1 VPATAII
8 EKDGERVGLG
18 DLLPTDLILNASRY
32 RPDSFEISRL
42 VVRSPLVNF
51 DGVVRGF
58 NQETH
63 TVTVELAGG
72 DQVRLLITTKTEFSD
87 TDGFRG
93 KFAEVST
100 GDRISVGKYSSVE
113 VGGAIRNVATTLFMQ
128 PATMADIRGVV
139 ADVDAEGGTLV
150 VDSLDGE
157 IVELSLP
164 AEDPKIK
171 LIKDDLNIDD
181 LATIVIGDIV
191 GLAVYLP
198 ETETIVSLTVVTP
211 GARAA
216 SGQAAALDPVERTII
231 VVLPAAGRLALQV
244 SEDSELFHNG
254 ENALFEVLNSGDFI
268 SRVLY
273 VPDFDLSD
281 NLDGRIIRLSAVGR
295 EKASSD
301 RLDLP
306 FTNSLNSIVQA
317 RLSGALEIIDDNLWA
332 IAGREFLVTD
342 RARIVGDVQ
351 DGALATVTVQGISD
365 GSFEAIRV
373 TIKAPPPPPPPVEE

>member
-1 VPATAII
+1 MN
-8 EKDGERVGLG
+8 

-32 RPDSFEISRL
+32 RLDSSEITRL
-42 VVRSPLVNF
+42 VVRSPFVDF

-58 NQETH
+58 NQEDH
-63 TVTVELAGG
+63 TVTVELRGG

-87 TDGFRG
+87 TDSFRG
-93 KFAEVST
+93 KFAEIGV
-100 GDRISVGKYSSVE
+100 GDRISVGRYNNVE
-113 VGGAIRNVATTLFMQ
+113 VGGSVRNVAMTLYMQ
-128 PATMADIRGVV
+128 PATLTDVRGVV
-139 ADVDAEGGTLV
+139 ADVDVEGGTLV

-171 LIKDDLNIDD
+171 LIKDDQKIDD
-181 LATIVIGDIV
+181 LTTISIGDIV

-198 ETETIVSLTVVTP
+198 ETGTIVSLTVVTP

-216 SGQAAALDPVERTII
+216 SGRTAALDPVERTII
-231 VVLPAAGRLALQV
+231 IALPAAGRLALQI
-244 SEDSELFHNG
+244 SEQSELFHNG
-254 ENALFEVLNSGDFI
+254 EIAPFEVLNSGDFI

-281 NLDGRIIRLSAVGR
+281 DLDGRIIRLSAVGR
-295 EKASSD
+295 EKASSGL
-301 RLDLP
+301 LDLP
-306 FTNSLNSIVQA
+306 FTNSLSSIVQA

-332 IAGREFLVTD
+332 IEGREFQVTD
-342 RARIVGDVQ
+342 RTRIVGDVQ
-351 DGALATVTVQGISD
+351 EGALAAVTVQGRSD

-373 TIKAPPPPPPPVEE
+373 TIKAPPPPPPPAEE